1 VTTQRL
7 AEIQRSFE
15 SAELDNVEYGI
26 SYGFQREV
34 GELLAEVERLTEAL
48 ETVIR
53 ENAAGYD
60 NLKRRLEQLREERD
74 RLADLLAK
82 AQGAFCMVLDEAQG
96 DCEPRRIALWCED
109 AIDVLSSLPDREDAK
124 QQDQGG
130 RQKPSVSGD
139 RP

>member
-60 NLKRRLEQLREERD
+60 NLKRRLEPE
-74 RLADLLAK
+74 
-82 AQGAFCMVLDEAQG
+82 QG
-96 DCEPRRIALWCED
+96 RR
-109 AIDVLSSLPDREDAK
+109 
-124 QQDQGG
+124 
-130 RQKPSVSGD
+130 SGEG
-139 RP
+139 PH

>member
-74 RLADLLAK
+74 RLADAL
-82 AQGAFCMVLDEAQG
+82 
-96 DCEPRRIALWCED
+96 RRIADENDPLLGIGSEMEF
-109 AIDVLSSLPDREDAK
+109 AREALSSLPVREDAP
-124 QQDQGG
+124 QAEAGG
-130 RQKPSVSGD
+130 GKSRRSGEG
-139 RP
+139 PH

>member
-34 GELLAEVERLTEAL
+34 GELLAEVERLTGAL

-74 RLADLLAK
+74 RLADAL
-82 AQGAFCMVLDEAQG
+82 
-96 DCEPRRIALWCED
+96 RRIADENDPLLGIGSEMEF
-109 AIDVLSSLPDREDAK
+109 AREALSSLPVREDAP
-124 QQDQGG
+124 QAEAGG
-130 RQKPSVSGD
+130 GKSRRSGEG
-139 RP
+139 PH